1 LLVACVVV
9 AALVG
14 SVRQWRYAWPRL
26 ALAAA
31 VAIAMAIPWRVW
43 FTSRDLTGELPSAG
57 VLALLDY
64 PDRGWPALESV
75 LTATFDY
82 DLWLVVVPL
91 FAVAVV
97 LAFLAGARVLSAYAL
112 TLYVLALA
120 GFTWVL
126 WSFIELE
133 VPLTQ
138 DEGVNP
144 IVRLSGS
151 LVVASAAIVPLLLD
165 AAWRHANDSSSH
177 V

>member
-1 LLVACVVV
+1 
-9 AALVG
+9 
-14 SVRQWRYAWPRL
+14 
-26 ALAAA
+26 
-31 VAIAMAIPWRVW
+31 
-43 FTSRDLTGELPSAG
+43 
-57 VLALLDY
+57 
-64 PDRGWPALESV
+64 V
-75 LTATFDY
+75 LTASFDY

-97 LAFLAGARVLSAYAL
+97 LAFLSGARVLPAYAL

-133 VPLTQ
+133 VPFTQ

-151 LVVASAAIVPLLLD
+151 LVVA
-165 AAWRHANDSSSH
+165 
-177 V
+177 